1 MYIAHNYN
9 MKRHQLGQY
18 FTTHTSLKDH
28 VFRLIKNRPGLILEP
43 SMGRGDLVTHIREKM
58 DTVFDCYEIDQDI
71 QLLPSIDKECVVY
84 GDFLEQKIEKKYTT
98 IIGNPPYVKTQKG
111 NLYIDFIERCVELLE
126 DDGELIFIVP
136 SDFLKLTSSSKV
148 IQHMMDTGCFT
159 DIVHPHNEHLFEGAS
174 IDVIVFRY
182 GKNAS
187 LPKRVMYNG
196 EEKVVRNHN
205 GILTFS
211 SPLSDSCHEETFAT
225 YFDVYVGM
233 VTGKEDV
240 FKNDEFGNISILNGE
255 NKIDKYILIDSFPTS
270 NEALNTYLLASK
282 NALIERKIRKF
293 NETNWYQWGAL
304 RNYETVKNKIGKPCI
319 YVSTLTRNEQVA
331 FVGKVQLFGGGLIVM
346 IPKKDLSQNVLEK
359 IVQIINSQEFRQNY
373 MYAGRFKMGHKH
385 LCNAVMDF
393 TSLIMQP

>member
-1 MYIAHNYN
+1 

-18 FTTHTSLKDH
+18 FTTHESLKDH
-28 VFRLIKNRPGLILEP
+28 VFRLIKNSPGLILEP
-43 SMGRGDLVTHIREKM
+43 SMGRGDLVAHIRRKI
-58 DTVFDCYEIDQDI
+58 DAVFDCYEIDKEI
-71 QLLPSIDKECVVY
+71 PLLSSIDKERVVY
-84 GDFLEQKIEKKYTT
+84 GDFLGQKIEKKYAT
-98 IIGNPPYVKTQKG
+98 IVGNPPYVKTQKG

-136 SDFLKLTSSSKV
+136 SDFVKLTSSSKV
-148 IQHMMDTGCFT
+148 IQNMMDTGCFT

-182 GKNAS
+182 CKNAS
-187 LPKRVMYNG
+187 LPKKVLYNG
-196 EEKVVRNHN
+196 EEKTVRNHH

-233 VTGKEDV
+233 VTGKEEI
-240 FKNDEFGNISILNGE
+240 FKNDEFGNVSILNGE

-270 NEALNTYLLASK
+270 NEALNTYLLGSK

-304 RNYETVKNKIGKPCI
+304 RNYETVKNNIGKSCI
-319 YVSTLTRNEQVA
+319 YVSTLTRNEKVA

-346 IPKKDLSQNVLEK
+346 IPKREISQSVLEK
-359 IVQIINSQEFRQNY
+359 IVQNMNSSDFRQNY

-393 TSLIMQP
+393 DSLLMQP

>member
-1 MYIAHNYN
+1 

-18 FTTHTSLKDH
+18 FTTHESLKDH
-28 VFRLIKNRPGLILEP
+28 VFRLIKNSSGLILEP
-43 SMGRGDLVTHIREKM
+43 SMGRGDLVAHIRRKI
-58 DTVFDCYEIDQDI
+58 DAAFDCYEIDKEI
-71 QLLPSIDKECVVY
+71 PLLPSIDKERVVY
-84 GDFLEQKIEKKYTT
+84 GDFLEQKIEKKYAT
-98 IIGNPPYVKTQKG
+98 IVGNPPYVKTQKG

-126 DDGELIFIVP
+126 DNGELIFIVP
-136 SDFLKLTSSSKV
+136 SDFVKLTSSSKV
-148 IQHMMDTGCFT
+148 IQNMMDTGCFT

-182 GKNAS
+182 CKNAS
-187 LPKRVMYNG
+187 LPKKVMYNG

-233 VTGKEDV
+233 VTGKEEI
-240 FKNDEFGNISILNGE
+240 FKNNEFGNVSILNGK
-255 NKIDKYILIDSFPTS
+255 NKIDKYILIHSFPTS
-270 NEALNTYLLASK
+270 NEALNTYLLGSK

-304 RNYETVKNKIGKPCI
+304 RNYETVKNNIGKSCI
-319 YVSTLTRNEQVA
+319 YVSTLTRNEKVA

-346 IPKKDLSQNVLEK
+346 IPKREISQNVLEK
-359 IVQIINSQEFRQNY
+359 IVQNMNSSDFRQNY

-393 TSLIMQP
+393 ASLLMQS

>member
-1 MYIAHNYN
+1 

-43 SMGRGDLVTHIREKM
+43 SMGRGDLVAHIREKM

-187 LPKRVMYNG
+187 LPKRVLYNG
-196 EEKVVRNHN
+196 EERMVRNHN

-211 SPLSDSCHEETFAT
+211 SPLLGSCHEETFAT

-255 NKIDKYILIDSFPTS
+255 NKSDKYILIDSFPTS

-346 IPKKDLSQNVLEK
+346 IPKKDLSKNVLEK

-393 TSLIMQP
+393 TSFIMPP

>member
-1 MYIAHNYN
+1 M
-9 MKRHQLGQY
+9 
-18 FTTHTSLKDH
+18 
-28 VFRLIKNRPGLILEP
+28 
-43 SMGRGDLVTHIREKM
+43 
-58 DTVFDCYEIDQDI
+58 
-71 QLLPSIDKECVVY
+71 LPSIDKERVVY
-84 GDFLEQKIEKKYTT
+84 GDFLEQKIEKKYAT
-98 IIGNPPYVKTQKG
+98 IVGNPPYVKTQKG

-126 DDGELIFIVP
+126 DNGELIFIVP
-136 SDFLKLTSSSKV
+136 SDFVKLTSSSKV
-148 IQHMMDTGCFT
+148 IQNMMDTGCFT

-182 GKNAS
+182 CKNAS
-187 LPKRVMYNG
+187 LPKKVMYNG

-233 VTGKEDV
+233 VTGKEEI
-240 FKNDEFGNISILNGE
+240 FKNNEFGNVSILNGK
-255 NKIDKYILIDSFPTS
+255 NKIDKYILIHSFPTS
-270 NEALNTYLLASK
+270 NEALNTYLLGSK

-304 RNYETVKNKIGKPCI
+304 RNYETVKNNIGKSCI
-319 YVSTLTRNEQVA
+319 YVSTLTRNEKVA

-346 IPKKDLSQNVLEK
+346 IPKREISQNVLEK
-359 IVQIINSQEFRQNY
+359 IVQNMNSSDFRQNY

-393 TSLIMQP
+393 ASLLMQS